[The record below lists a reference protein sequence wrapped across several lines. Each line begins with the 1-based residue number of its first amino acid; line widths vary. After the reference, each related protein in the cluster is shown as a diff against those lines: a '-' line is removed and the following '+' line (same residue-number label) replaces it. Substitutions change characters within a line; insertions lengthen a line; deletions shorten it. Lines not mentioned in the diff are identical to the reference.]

1 MAALHSAEQTGEAGD
16 ALAML
21 QMKFKHSDARVTMHY
36 VKADQDKMDEMSD
49 RVSDWFDDGGT
60 E

>member
-1 MAALHSAEQTGEAGD
+1 
-16 ALAML
+16 ML